1 MEENV
6 GCKDSMVSKIFI
18 WLVVVYY
25 SLLVVGA
32 NELQPAQIVDM
43 FYIIALNVLGLFFL
57 TYLTGQISVLIAN
70 IITK

>member
-25 SLLVVGA
+25 SLLVVGG